1 MKFLK
6 VKAQDGQVLV
16 FKDTNLEVQDTDC
29 KAVVRNSSKT
39 LAVVNGFLY
48 WAYINE
54 DEYDRAQK

>member
-6 VKAQDGQVLV
+6 IKTQDGQVLV
-16 FKDTNLEVQDTDC
+16 FKDENLEVMDTDC
-29 KAVVRNSSKT
+29 KAVVTNNSKT

-54 DEYDRAQK
+54 DEYNRAQK